1 MGASDGV
8 WGLQDGEGSVRAVSR
23 SWVRRVKGHGV
34 YSPLAHPP
42 AVVIPQDVSG
52 RGSWVDV
59 TTAPRSPL
67 ALNHL
72 PALAV
77 CHQFRGR
84 VLWGPCQ
91 CTRGTSVSSSGKWA
105 QPRDVFAGLLGPG
118 KGCRKRPIGAWGCLG
133 CHGLGAQNEALSPL
147 LGSVSELRHC
157 SEVSLGWPYSS
168 HDPCGRAVHPVL
180 QMGKLSLSKVRPRSR
195 TQVRP
200 GGEGLR
206 FGGWGLPSRGRG
218 TFPPQHPVRDVGLP
232 AGPPGKA
239 FPSSGQVV
247 GRAPPPPL
255 TTIIPLALCLAGH
268 TLMLWLPAS
277 DGCEL
282 GSLPG
287 NAECGAAGLG
297 HGARTA
303 LKAPHS
309 ESLGDPQTPTPQ
321 CARWVGSKSCLL
333 SAGRCRPSPFPDGPL
348 SLSPLWL

>member
-1 MGASDGV
+1 M
-8 WGLQDGEGSVRAVSR
+8 
-23 SWVRRVKGHGV
+23 
-34 YSPLAHPP
+34 
-42 AVVIPQDVSG
+42 
-52 RGSWVDV
+52 DV

-67 ALNHL
+67 ALSHL

-77 CHQFRGR
+77 CHQFCGR

-105 QPRDVFAGLLGPG
+105 QPRDVFAGLLGSG

-168 HDPCGRAVHPVL
+168 HDPCGGAVHPVL
-180 QMGKLSLSKVRPRSR
+180 QVGKLSLSQVRPRSR

-206 FGGWGLPSRGRG
+206 FGGWGLPSRGRS
-218 TFPPQHPVRDVGLP
+218 TFPPQHPVQDVGPP

-255 TTIIPLALCLAGH
+255 TTIIPLAPCLAGH

-287 NAECGAAGLG
+287 NAECEAAGLG
-297 HGARTA
+297 HRARTA
-303 LKAPHS
+303 LQAP
-309 ESLGDPQTPTPQ
+309 T
-321 CARWVGSKSCLL
+321 
-333 SAGRCRPSPFPDGPL
+333 L
-348 SLSPLWL
+348 SLSETRRPPPHSVLTGWALNPVSCLRVGAAPPPSLTAPSLCPLYGSEHLRENHFSPVRCVTYPLGGETQDGHPGHPHGNWQQHRM